1 MLLID
6 SATAIAAIP
15 SMLAS
20 EPRSR
25 TQAFD
30 LIKLV
35 VGASGALPP
44 EGEARLRQ
52 IERLFSG
59 TGESTL
65 VPTIDT
71 KPSPPK
77 PTRPSLVKN
86 EGTRK

>member
-6 SATAIAAIP
+6 PTAAIAAIP

-20 EPRSR
+20 EPRSH

-52 IERLFSG
+52 IESMFSG
-59 TGESTL
+59 TGESPLAPATQ
-65 VPTIDT
+65 T
-71 KPSPPK
+71 KPTPPK

-86 EGTRK
+86 EGRR